1 MSGYESSLG
10 HRIMVRCAIDGSEP
24 QNRPVHPHR
33 ERTSLSVSIKIHLC
47 NLAFIHKFCCNPDLL
62 LLFRNKSGI
71 ILYRHILVLHKQLQS
86 QSPKGGEKHHE
97 QI

>member
-1 MSGYESSLG
+1 VNRYILRNSLSSAQTAPF
-10 HRIMVRCAIDGSEP
+10 HFGSIVDFCG
-24 QNRPVHPHR
+24 Q
-33 ERTSLSVSIKIHLC
+33 LSVSGKNHPK
-47 NLAFIHKFCCNPDLL
+47 NLVFIDKFCCNPDLL